1 MPFSKYIVTKRYI
14 MKKLIAIFV
23 MALALATTS
32 QAQDYRFEVGPALG
46 MSGYLGDLNRSN
58 LFKHPGVAGGGVFR
72 YIMNSRF
79 AVKGNLLYAGVSGNS
94 DDGANKFPADEH
106 YEFSRSLIDVGG
118 QVEFNFLHY
127 GMGPRYKNYKRITP
141 YMTLGVGLV
150 LSMGGGMT
158 NATFSIPMGI
168 GVKYKLKERLN
179 LDFEFTMRKEFGD
192 KIDGLSDLYG
202 VKHNFAKNTDW
213 YSIAMF
219 TVTYEF
225 SKRCTKCHY
234 VE

>member
-1 MPFSKYIVTKRYI
+1 

-94 DDGANKFPADEH
+94 DDCANKFPADEH

-179 LDFEFTMRKEFGD
+179 LGFEFTMRKEFGD

>member
-1 MPFSKYIVTKRYI
+1 MMLS
-14 MKKLIAIFV
+14 
-23 MALALATTS
+23 LAVTTS
-32 QAQDYRFEVGPALG
+32 AQDYRFEVGPALG

-79 AVKGNLLYAGVSGNS
+79 AIKGNLLYAGVSGNS
-94 DDGANKFPADEH
+94 KGMDNKFPELRD
-106 YEFSRSLIDVGG
+106 YEFSCSLIDLGG
-118 QVEFNFLHY
+118 QFEFNFLHY

-141 YMTLGVGLV
+141 YMTLGLGFV
-150 LSMGGGMT
+150 LSMGGGNT
-158 NATFSIPMGI
+158 GATFSIPMGV

-179 LDFEFTMRKEFGD
+179 LGFEFTMRKEFGD
-192 KIDGLSDLYG
+192 KVDGLSDLYG
-202 VKHNFAKNTDW
+202 VKHGFAKNTDW